1 MRRRLIQSTL
11 AVVLV
16 VIAVFGVSLV
26 IVETRTIGASA
37 QERVDLEALRL
48 ASIVDSR
55 ILGDEQINAEIL
67 EDQVTDQRY
76 ARVAIP
82 GRDPIEVGTKPTGEV
97 IQSKEAVGEEGETV
111 VVEEPRSSITREVGR
126 TFLIIGAVALLAVI
140 AAVLLAV
147 RQANRLASPLT
158 DLAETAERLGSG
170 DPRPRHK
177 RYGVPEL
184 DRVADVLDSSA
195 ERIARMLTA
204 ERRLAADASHQLR
217 TPLTALSMRLEEITL
232 TDDPDTVKEEA
243 TIALGQVERLT
254 DVVQRLLTNSRDPRT
269 GSAVTFD
276 LDEVIN
282 QQLAEWRPAY
292 RSVGRAIVSSG
303 KRHLQAVGTPGAVA
317 QVLAALIENS
327 LMHGGGTV
335 ALRTRVTGNQ
345 AVVEVTDEGEES
357 PPSSAPGSS
366 SGPSVAKTRPV
377 SASLWPVIWR
387 RRTADGSK
395 CSRRSRRS
403 SACSCPVRRRSGR
416 QRGRSRRRFDSRSA
430 KNARELPGRTVLRQE
445 GLRRQERFGTGHG
458 LAGRERTE
466 HPGAV
471 GPEAEQ
477 GRDTDAEEL
486 EEVALQGAVEVEAV
500 RGDVQN
506 AVLDHQADGAEQ
518 QEERE
523 FLGAAA
529 LVAVAVG
536 EIAEAYVVGDDR
548 HHRGDHTGP
557 HDLQIRGAADEVE
570 DEKIDPQPQAAD
582 HPELGELP
590 CQPVDTLAY
599 HAARR
604 GMCPA

>member
-26 IVETRTIGASA
+26 IVETRTISNSA
-37 QERVDLEALRL
+37 QERVESEAVRL

-55 ILGDEQINAEIL
+55 ILAAENVNADVLRNPVSKDQYAEIRFP
-67 EDQVTDQRY
+67 DRT
-76 ARVAIP
+76 
-82 GRDPIEVGTKPTGEV
+82 PIKIGTKPEGEV
-97 IQSKEAVGEEGETV
+97 IRSTQRGEEGETV
-111 VVEEPRSSITREVGR
+111 TVEEPRSAVTREVGR
-126 TFLIIGAVALLAVI
+126 TLLIIGLVALLAVV

-195 ERIARMLTA
+195 ERIGRMLTA

-243 TIALGQVERLT
+243 NVALTQVERLT

-269 GSAVTFD
+269 GSAVAFD
-276 LDEVIN
+276 LDEVIQ

-345 AVVEVTDEGEES
+345 AVVEVTDEG
-357 PPSSAPGSS
+357 PGVPADLGARIFERTI
-366 SGPSVAKTRPV
+366 SGRNSTGIGLAVARDL
-377 SASLWPVIWR
+377 AE
-387 RRTADGSK
+387 ADGGRLELLQSLPPVFGLFL
-395 CSRRSRRS
+395 SRTPPARKPDESL
-403 SACSCPVRRRSGR
+403 PTVR
-416 QRGRSRRRFDSRSA
+416 
-430 KNARELPGRTVLRQE
+430 
-445 GLRRQERFGTGHG
+445 
-458 LAGRERTE
+458 
-466 HPGAV
+466 
-471 GPEAEQ
+471 
-477 GRDTDAEEL
+477 
-486 EEVALQGAVEVEAV
+486 
-500 RGDVQN
+500 
-506 AVLDHQADGAEQ
+506 
-518 QEERE
+518 
-523 FLGAAA
+523 
-529 LVAVAVG
+529 
-536 EIAEAYVVGDDR
+536 
-548 HHRGDHTGP
+548 
-557 HDLQIRGAADEVE
+557 
-570 DEKIDPQPQAAD
+570 
-582 HPELGELP
+582 
-590 CQPVDTLAY
+590 
-599 HAARR
+599 
-604 GMCPA
+604 